1 MADKAGDGRRAAGD
15 GVVGV
20 RLLVVDLNARSR
32 NWALTPEGERRIRDA
47 TPEGWQVR
55 MVTSLTSSDGD
66 GPPQPSDEVMSAIE
80 DAEVYF
86 GFGIPRALFLRA
98 RRLRWVH
105 SAAAGVGTALYPE
118 MVASDVALTNS
129 AGVHAV
135 PMAEYVVAGV
145 LHFLRGLD
153 IAGDQQ
159 RRSEWSKTEFVR
171 LDAPLREMDTVRALI
186 VGVGGIGGEAAKRL
200 TALGARCTGVR
211 RRVDAPVP
219 EGFDRIVG
227 LEALEAE
234 LPEHDVVVLAA
245 PATDQTSGLL
255 TAARLDLLPRSAI
268 VVNVARGVLVDEH
281 ALAERLGDGRLRGAV
296 LDVFQQEPLA
306 STSPLW
312 QLRSVLLTPHIS
324 PVSPGRFWPRALDIF
339 VDNWRH
345 YVHGE
350 PLRNLVD
357 KRAGY

>member
-1 MADKAGDGRRAAGD
+1 M
-15 GVVGV
+15 
-20 RLLVVDLNARSR
+20 LVVDLNARSR
-32 NWALTPEGERRIRDA
+32 NWALTAEGERRIRDA
-47 TPEGWQVR
+47 TPEGWHVR
-55 MVTSLTSSDGD
+55 IVTALTSSDGD

-80 DAEVYF
+80 EAEVYF
-86 GFGIPRALFLRA
+86 GFGIPRTLFLRA

-145 LHFLRGLD
+145 LHFLRGFD

-186 VGVGGIGGEAAKRL
+186 IGVGGIGGEAAKRL
-200 TALGARCTGVR
+200 TSLGAQCTGVR

-219 EGFDRIVG
+219 EGFNRIVG
-227 LEALEAE
+227 LESLEAE
-234 LPEHDVVVLAA
+234 LPEHDIVVLAA
-245 PATDQTSGLL
+245 PATNQTSGLL
-255 TAARLDLLPRSAI
+255 TAARLDLLPTSGI

-281 ALAERLGDGRLRGAV
+281 ALAERLADGRLRGAV
-296 LDVFQQEPLA
+296 LDVFQHEPLA

-345 YVHGE
+345 YVRGE